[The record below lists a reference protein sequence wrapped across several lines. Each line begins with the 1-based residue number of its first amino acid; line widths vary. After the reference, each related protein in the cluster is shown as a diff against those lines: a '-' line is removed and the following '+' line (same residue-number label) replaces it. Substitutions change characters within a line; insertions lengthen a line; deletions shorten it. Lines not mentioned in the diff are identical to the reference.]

1 MGFAGAITDCCSSS
15 FQSIWCQNSSAT
27 VLHRV
32 SSGEEF
38 LMLQMRVV
46 HVYCF
51 SYYLSVSPGTTKLHS
66 SEINQTVKGLWV
78 EFLFIA
84 SGEGI

>member
-51 SYYLSVSPGTTKLHS
+51 YYIILY
-66 SEINQTVKGLWV
+66 
-78 EFLFIA
+78 
-84 SGEGI
+84 